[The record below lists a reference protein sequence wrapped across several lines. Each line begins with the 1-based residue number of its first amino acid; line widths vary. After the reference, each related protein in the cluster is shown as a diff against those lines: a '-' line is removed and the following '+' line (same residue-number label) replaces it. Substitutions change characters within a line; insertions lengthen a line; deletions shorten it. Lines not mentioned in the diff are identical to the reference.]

1 MEDLCCPAGGTRD
14 CGSIHEVPAG
24 MGGAGQGAEANVNAP
39 GDDIPVQPIAR
50 PRQMPRIPALVAAAI
65 ALLAH
70 VMVIMAMYI

>member
-1 MEDLCCPAGGTRD
+1 
-14 CGSIHEVPAG
+14 